1 MNRVG
6 FYLAPDRPVEQ
17 VLPLVARAALRAGQ
31 RMLVVAGDTALLAR
45 LDHALWEAAPEDFLA
60 HGQGGGPHDAHHPIL
75 LSETCSAGNGAR
87 LLALADGQW
96 RAEADQFERVFLFFD
111 DSGRAAARQT
121 WRLFDAR
128 TDVEREFHELVEGK
142 WVRKL

>member
-31 RMLVVAGDTALLAR
+31 RMLVVADDADLLTR
-45 LDHALWEAAPEDFLA
+45 LDQALWQAAPEDFLA
-60 HGQGGGPHDAHHPIL
+60 HGQSGGPHDARQPIL
-75 LSETCSAGNGAR
+75 LSGTCSTGNGAK

-96 RAEADQFERVFLFFD
+96 RAEAETFERVFLFFD
-111 DSGRAAARQT
+111 DAGRAAARQT

-128 TDVEREFHELVEGK
+128 TDVEREFHELVDGK

>member
-17 VLPLVARAALRAGQ
+17 VLPLVARAAMRTGQ
-31 RMLVVAGDTALLAR
+31 RMLVVADDSDLLAR
-45 LDHALWEAAPEDFLA
+45 LDQALWEAAPEDFLA
-60 HGQGGGPHDAHHPIL
+60 HGHDGGPHDARQPIL
-75 LSETCSAGNGAR
+75 LSRACSAANGAG

-96 RAEADQFERVFLFFD
+96 RAEADGFERVLLFFD